1 MRKLLFKLIRPEL
14 MKLLK
19 EMFPKAYANWEKQ
32 QKK

>member
-1 MRKLLFKLIRPEL
+1 MRKFLFKLIKPEL

-19 EMFPKAYANWEKQ
+19 EMFPKGYGNWEKR